1 MCTPSAS
8 GGGALAAARGL
19 GLLSR
24 GLRDLRLLVAG
35 FVLCVLCV
43 VDTAWCELAADN
55 FECSALGIV
64 EHVPNV
70 KEKPGFAAGRRVAR
84 TYLA

>member
-8 GGGALAAARGL
+8 DGGALAAARGL

-43 VDTAWCELAADN
+43 VDTAWCEPAADN

-64 EHVPNV
+64 EHTNV
-70 KEKPGFAAGRRVAR
+70 KEKPGFAAGRRVAQ